1 MQIDPVNKQ
10 TNKNNKIKLNLSEL
24 INDSFDHSAIT
35 ERLFKRDCDQAEKI
49 KKNFKSIKLGTGV
62 EK

>member
-1 MQIDPVNKQ
+1 LQIDPVNKQ

-35 ERLFKRDCDQAEKI
+35 ERLFKRDCD
-49 KKNFKSIKLGTGV
+49 
-62 EK
+62 